1 MSSKFR
7 FHGIYLLIVGI
18 ISVMYNPHTGAIG
31 FNPNAKSGLIV
42 TVLFAIISF
51 VWAYID
57 SRGAHRVVTIGG
69 IITTLLLFVGT
80 IPRGLSS
87 WIDVAHGDAPKWFA
101 AIMITL
107 VVLGSIP
114 LFVTLLQSLSN
125 ARTR

>member
-31 FNPNAKSGLIV
+31 FNPDAKSGLIV
-42 TVLFAIISF
+42 TALFAIISF

-69 IITTLLLFVGT
+69 IITTLLLFLGT

-87 WIDVAHGDAPKWFA
+87 WIGVAHGDTVKWFA
-101 AIMITL
+101 ATTITL
-107 VVLGSIP
+107 VVIGSIP
-114 LFVTLLQSLSN
+114 VFAALLRSLK
-125 ARTR
+125 R